1 MLKFLFRKKVLPV
14 GLVAMAALLLSFA
27 PVHKAPEKPN
37 FVFFFADDLTYRA
50 LHYMGNDQVKTP
62 NLDRLAARGT
72 NFTHSYNMG
81 GWNGAICTAS
91 RSMLVSG
98 MSVWHVNQYR
108 EKWSS
113 GDPAALNSTWPKLLE
128 AAGYDTYMTG
138 KWHVDAPATK
148 IFGRA
153 EHIRAGMPKDTY
165 SSPEAQ
171 AAFKK
176 ARAGKIS
183 WADAMPNGYNRP
195 LSAADKSW
203 SPTDSSKGGF
213 WEGGK
218 HWTEVVADDAA
229 NFAQQASQNKGPFFM
244 YLAFNAAHD
253 PRQSP
258 QKYIDLYPLESI
270 EIPVSFQPDY
280 PYHDEIGVGP
290 KLRDEALAPFPR
302 TELAIKTHLQEYY
315 AIISH
320 LDAQIG
326 KIMDDLEAKGLLKN
340 TYIFFA
346 ADHGLAV
353 GRHGLLGKQSMY
365 DHSLRTPL
373 LMVGPGIPVG
383 KTVDQDIYYQDIM
396 PTTLELA
403 GIKKPAFV
411 EFKSLLSL
419 AKGIQTGKQY
429 EAIYGAYIDFQR
441 MVRQD
446 GFKLI
451 AYPKA
456 KKFLLFDLEKDP
468 EEINNLADQPEFK
481 IKKKALFSELLK
493 LQKQYGDELDLSA
506 MQPK

>member
-1 MLKFLFRKKVLPV
+1 MIKVSSRKKVFAV
-14 GLVAMAALLLSFA
+14 GSVLLMALFLSFA
-27 PVHKAPEKPN
+27 PGQKVPDKPN

-50 LHYMGNDQVKTP
+50 LHYKGNEQVKTP

-98 MSVWHVNQYR
+98 MSVWHVNQHR
-108 EKWSS
+108 EKWSA
-113 GDPAALNSTWPKLLE
+113 GDAAALNTTWPKLLE
-128 AAGYDTYMTG
+128 KAGYDTYITG
-138 KWHVDAPATK
+138 KWHVDAPAPE

-165 SSPEAQ
+165 SSPETR
-171 AAFKK
+171 AAFDK

-183 WADAMPNGYNRP
+183 WAKAMPNGYNRP
-195 LSAADKSW
+195 LSADDKSW
-203 SPTDSSKGGF
+203 APTDSSKGGF

-229 NFAQQASQNKGPFFM
+229 NFARQASQSNHPFFM

-258 QKYIDLYPLESI
+258 QEYIDMYPLDSI
-270 EIPVSFQPDY
+270 EIPASFQPDY
-280 PYHDEIGVGP
+280 PWHDEIGVGP

-326 KIMDDLEAKGLLKN
+326 KILDDLEAKGLMDN

-353 GRHGLLGKQSMY
+353 GMHGLLGKQSMY

-373 LMVGPGIPVG
+373 LMAGPGVPAG
-383 KTVDQDIYYQDIM
+383 KTVDQDVYYQDIM

-403 GIKKPAFV
+403 GIPKPGFV
-411 EFKSLLSL
+411 EFKSLLPL
-419 AKGIQTGKQY
+419 AKGSQRGKQY
-429 EAIYGAYIDFQR
+429 EAIYGAYIDYQR
-441 MVRQD
+441 MVRKD

-456 KKFLLFDLEKDP
+456 NKFLLFDLNKDP
-468 EEINNLADQPEFK
+468 EEMNNLADQPEFYE
-481 IKKKALFSELLK
+481 KKKVLFVDLLK
-493 LQKQYGDELDLSA
+493 LQKQYDDEMDLSA
-506 MQPK
+506 MQP

>member
-1 MLKFLFRKKVLPV
+1 MLAGLFISCSSAKKETV
-14 GLVAMAALLLSFA
+14 
-27 PVHKAPEKPN
+27 KPN
-37 FVFFFADDLTYRA
+37 IVFLFADDLTYRA
-50 LHYMGNDQVKTP
+50 LHYMGNEQVKTP

-98 MSVWHVNQYR
+98 MSVWHVNQHR
-108 EKWSS
+108 EKWSA
-113 GDPAALNSTWPKLLE
+113 GDSTAFNTTWPKLLE
-128 AAGYDTYMTG
+128 KAGYNTYMTG
-138 KWHVDAPATK
+138 KWHVDAPAPK
-148 IFGRA
+148 VFQHSA
-153 EHIRAGMPKDTY
+153 HIRGGMPKDTW
-165 SSPEAQ
+165 SSASAQQALAEASKGMRT
-171 AAFKK
+171 F
-176 ARAGKIS
+176 
-183 WADAMPNGYNRP
+183 ADAMPNGYNRP
-195 LSAADKSW
+195 LSTDDRSW

-218 HWTEVVADDAA
+218 HWTEVVADDTRD
-229 NFAQQASQNKGPFFM
+229 FAQQASQSDKPFFM

-258 QKYIDLYPLESI
+258 QEYIDMYPLSSI
-270 EIPVSFQPDY
+270 KIPASFQPDY

-326 KIMDDLEAKGLLKN
+326 KVLDDLEAKGLLNN

-346 ADHGLAV
+346 ADHGLAL
-353 GRHGLLGKQSMY
+353 GMHGLLGKQSMY
-365 DHSLRTPL
+365 DHSMRTPL
-373 LMVGPGIPVG
+373 LMVGPGIPAG
-383 KTVDQDIYYQDIM
+383 KTVNQDVYYQDIM

-403 GIKKPAFV
+403 GITKPDFV
-411 EFKSLLSL
+411 EFKSLLTL
-419 AKGIQTGKQY
+419 AKGTQTTKSY
-429 EAIYGAYIDFQR
+429 EAIYGAYIDLQR

-446 GFKLI
+446 RFKLI
-451 AYPKA
+451 VYPKI

-468 EEINNLADQPEFK
+468 EEMTNLADLPDFQA
-481 IKKKALFSELLK
+481 KKKALFTELVK
-493 LQKQYGDELDLSA
+493 LQKQYDDPLDLSG
-506 MQPK
+506 MQP

>member
-1 MLKFLFRKKVLPV
+1 MKKQSFASLILLAVFLFSCAGAKKE
-14 GLVAMAALLLSFA
+14 AD
-27 PVHKAPEKPN
+27 KPN

-50 LHYMGNDQVKTP
+50 LQYMGNSQVKTP

-98 MSVWHVNQYR
+98 RSLWNVNNYR
-108 EKWSS
+108 EKWSA
-113 GDPAALNSTWPKLLE
+113 GDTAALDNTWPRMLE

-138 KWHVDAPATK
+138 KWHVDAPAPK
-148 IFGRA
+148 IFDRA
-153 EHIRAGMPKDTY
+153 EHIRGGMPKDTWN
-165 SSPEAQ
+165 SPEKQ
-171 AAFKK
+171 AGFKEAK
-176 ARAGKIS
+176 AGKIS

-195 LSAADKSW
+195 LSADDKSW

-218 HWTEVVADDAA
+218 HWSEVIADDAQG
-229 NFAQQASQNKGPFFM
+229 FAQQASQSKKPFFM

-258 QKYIDLYPLESI
+258 QDYVDMYPLESV
-270 EIPVSFQPDY
+270 EIPASFQPDY

-290 KLRDEALAPFPR
+290 QLRDEALAPFPR
-302 TELAIKTHLQEYY
+302 TELAIKTHFQEYY

-326 KIMDDLEAKGLLKN
+326 KILDDLEAKGLLEN

-353 GRHGLLGKQSMY
+353 GMHGLLGKQSMY
-365 DHSLRTPL
+365 DHSIRTPL
-373 LMVGPGIPVG
+373 LMAGPGVPAG
-383 KTVDQDIYYQDIM
+383 KTVDEDVYYQDIM
-396 PTTLELA
+396 ATSLELA
-403 GIKKPAFV
+403 GVGEPDFL
-411 EFKSLLSL
+411 EFKTLMPL
-419 AKGIQTGKQY
+419 ALGTQKEKQY
-429 EAIYGAYIDFQR
+429 EAIYGAYVDLQR

-451 AYPKA
+451 VYPKA
-456 KKFLLFDLEKDP
+456 DKLLLFDLNKDP
-468 EEINNLADQPEFK
+468 EEMNDLANQPAFAE
-481 IKKKALFSELLK
+481 KKKVLFQELLK
-493 LQKQYGDELDLSA
+493 LQKQYNDPLDLSA
-506 MQPK
+506 MRP

>member
-1 MLKFLFRKKVLPV
+1 
-14 GLVAMAALLLSFA
+14 MAKLSFRNIFLA
-27 PVHKAPEKPN
+27 VGVIVWSSLLFSFDSGPKVPAKPN

-50 LHYMGNDQVKTP
+50 LHYMGNEQVKTP

-72 NFTHSYNMG
+72 NFTHAYNMG

-98 MSVWHVNQYR
+98 MSVWHVNQHR
-108 EKWSS
+108 EKWSA
-113 GDPAALNSTWPKLLE
+113 GDTAALNTTWPKLLE
-128 AAGYDTYMTG
+128 KAGYDTYMSG
-138 KWHVDAPATK
+138 KWHVDAPAPK
-148 IFGRA
+148 VFGRT
-153 EHIRAGMPKDTY
+153 EHIRGGMPKDSY

-171 AAFKK
+171 AAFAQ
-176 ARAGKIS
+176 ARAGKIT
-183 WADAMPNGYNRP
+183 WAEAMPNGYNRP
-195 LSAADKSW
+195 LSADDKSW
-203 SPTDSSKGGF
+203 SPTDSSQGGF

-229 NFAQQASQNKGPFFM
+229 DFARQASQSKRPFFI

-258 QKYIDLYPLESI
+258 QKYIDMYPLESI
-270 EIPVSFQPDY
+270 KIPESFQPDY
-280 PYHDEIGVGP
+280 PLHDEIGVGP

-326 KIMDDLEAKGLLKN
+326 KIMDDLEARGLLGN

-373 LMVGPGIPVG
+373 LMVGPGVSAG
-383 KTVDQDIYYQDIM
+383 KTVAQDVYYQDIM

-403 GIKKPAFV
+403 GIPKPGFV
-411 EFKSLLSL
+411 EFKSLLPL
-419 AKGIQTGKQY
+419 AKGTQTCKSY
-429 EAIYGAYIDFQR
+429 EAIYGAYINFQR

-446 GFKLI
+446 DFKLI

-456 KKFLLFDLEKDP
+456 NKLLLFDLKKDP
-468 EEINNLADQPEFK
+468 EEMNNLADLPKYQAR
-481 IKKKALFSELLK
+481 KKALFAELLK
-493 LQKQYGDELDLSA
+493 LQKKYDDQLDLTA
-506 MQPK
+506 MQP

>member
-1 MLKFLFRKKVLPV
+1 MV
-14 GLVAMAALLLSFA
+14 GSAGLAALCFSFA
-27 PVHKAPEKPN
+27 SDPKVPAKPN

-50 LHYMGNDQVKTP
+50 LHYMGNEQVRTP
-62 NLDRLAARGT
+62 NLDRLAARGA

-98 MSVWHVNQYR
+98 MSVWHVNQHR
-108 EKWSS
+108 EKWSA
-113 GDPAALNSTWPKLLE
+113 GDAAALNTTWPKLLE
-128 AAGYDTYMTG
+128 KAGYDTYMTG
-138 KWHVDAPATK
+138 KWHVDASASK

-171 AAFKK
+171 AAFAQ
-176 ARAGKIS
+176 ARAGELT
-183 WADAMPNGYNRP
+183 WAEAMPNGYNRP
-195 LSAADKSW
+195 LSVDDKSW

-229 NFAQQASQNKGPFFM
+229 DFARQASQSERPFFM

-258 QKYIDLYPLESI
+258 QEFIDMYPLKDI
-270 EIPVSFQPDY
+270 KIPKSFQPDY
-280 PYHDEIGVGP
+280 PFHDEIGVGP

-326 KIMDDLEAKGLLKN
+326 KILDDLEAKGLLEN

-353 GRHGLLGKQSMY
+353 GMHGLLGKQSMY

-373 LMVGPGIPVG
+373 LMAGPGVPAG
-383 KTVDQDIYYQDIM
+383 KTVTQDVYYQDIM

-403 GIKKPAFV
+403 GIAKPGFV
-411 EFKSLLSL
+411 EFKSLLPL
-419 AKGIQTGKQY
+419 AKGTQKGKSY
-429 EAIYGAYIDFQR
+429 EAVYGAYVNLQR

-451 AYPKA
+451 VYPKA
-456 KKFLLFDLEKDP
+456 NKFLLFDLKKDP
-468 EEINNLADQPEFK
+468 EEMNNLADQPGFQG
-481 IKKKALFSELLK
+481 KKKTLFAELTR
-493 LQKQYGDELDLSA
+493 LQKQYDDKLDLSA
-506 MQPK
+506 MRP